1 VRKIG
6 SLRTRPN
13 AKTHLPPKA
22 EARHERTLEAVRCS
36 AVLGADSLPRD
47 GVHSR
52 LTLLLFRQRKGRK
65 NARMSST
72 NRSGSSMGAK

>member
-13 AKTHLPPKA
+13 AKTHLPPEA

-36 AVLGADSLPRD
+36 AVLGSDSLPRD

-52 LTLLLFRQRKGRK
+52 LTLLFRQRRGRK